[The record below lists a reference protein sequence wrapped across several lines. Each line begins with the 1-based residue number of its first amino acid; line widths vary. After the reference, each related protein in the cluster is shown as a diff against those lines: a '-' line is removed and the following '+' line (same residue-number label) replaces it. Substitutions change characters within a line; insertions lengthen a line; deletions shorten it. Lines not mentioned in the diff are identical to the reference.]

1 MDDKSTN
8 PQSAKIYCHI
18 FEVFVLLFSWQQF
31 KRDSRTLTDQKRKT
45 LINKESL
52 SFKASDWA
60 CKFINLPSEGTPS

>member
-1 MDDKSTN
+1 
-8 PQSAKIYCHI
+8 
-18 FEVFVLLFSWQQF
+18 LLFSWQQF